1 MRILLLLL
9 IPLSCWSQ
17 QRLVPFN
24 FSHSDNS
31 EPYSEISSNGV
42 TIYAES
48 FEVKKDLLIFDVE
61 VKNESG
67 RILNIDPEIIFF
79 QFSEDQFP
87 DQERASDPILNI
99 SNYANSPDLIRE
111 YYEMKVRKNRST
123 KTLLS
128 ILEVGLIVYD
138 VIKDGHDYHSEPTRN
153 RVNKSI
159 ARDIGITASLTAI
172 DIGVDALEE
181 KQFKTDEDLYYLPE
195 EILLSGPLDPGESA
209 RGKVYFRQYH
219 KHKYYHL
226 TIPVE
231 DQFFEFDFRWPNA
244 EEKRILRNY

>member
-48 FEVKKDLLIFDVE
+48 IEVKKDLLIFDVE

-128 ILEVGLIVYD
+128 ILEVGLI
-138 VIKDGHDYHSEPTRN
+138 HSP
-153 RVNKSI
+153 
-159 ARDIGITASLTAI
+159 
-172 DIGVDALEE
+172 
-181 KQFKTDEDLYYLPE
+181 
-195 EILLSGPLDPGESA
+195 LL
-209 RGKVYFRQYH
+209 
-219 KHKYYHL
+219 
-226 TIPVE
+226 I
-231 DQFFEFDFRWPNA
+231 
-244 EEKRILRNY
+244 